1 MNVERLILDALA
13 RVVSAEEAIED
24 GDVGLAFSL
33 LVDLEGDL
41 VGSLAALQEI
51 EVRR

>member
-1 MNVERLILDALA
+1 MLA
-13 RVVSAEEAIED
+13 RVVSAEKAIEE
-24 GDVGLAFSL
+24 GDSGYAYSL